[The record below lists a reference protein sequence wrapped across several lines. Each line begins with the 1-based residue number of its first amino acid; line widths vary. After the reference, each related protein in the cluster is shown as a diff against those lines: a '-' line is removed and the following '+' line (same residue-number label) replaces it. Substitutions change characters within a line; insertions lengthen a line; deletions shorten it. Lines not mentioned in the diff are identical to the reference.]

1 MKDSIERPKS
11 KINRSRR
18 NSDQI
23 HRKKKTL
30 KLQIKVKE
38 LKCEDQMDMWML
50 EGEKREIKRREN

>member
-1 MKDSIERPKS
+1 MKYSIERPKS

-23 HRKKKTL
+23 HRKKKNL

-50 EGEKREIKRREN
+50 EGDKREIKHREN